1 MIRYVYSVHG
11 SDNAGGL
18 GPRRDGGSRLGRS
31 HDRGDLRRGLGR
43 QDDFRSAS
51 LVRDASTVYA
61 LPGVNALPPGGAS
74 LLEDV

>member
-1 MIRYVYSVHG
+1 
-11 SDNAGGL
+11 
-18 GPRRDGGSRLGRS
+18 LGRS